1 MKAELSKVRQTY
13 SVKYQEFINKIQG
26 HADEVIIVFS
36 YNIAILTHLY
46 IQIMSLYE
54 EIVRERAAKG
64 PDYRNGLLALE
75 ASRNY
80 QVCHDT
86 Q

>member
-1 MKAELSKVRQTY
+1 MSQYKKFLAFL
-13 SVKYQEFINKIQG
+13 
-26 HADEVIIVFS
+26 
-36 YNIAILTHLY
+36 LTHLF

-80 QVCHDT
+80 QV
-86 Q
+86 

>member
-26 HADEVIIVFS
+26 HADEVIRVFS
-36 YNIAILTHLY
+36 YNIHHFSLTHLF

-80 QVCHDT
+80 QV
-86 Q
+86 